1 MARTGEPHLLTKTS
15 YTRLREAVGTGKWH
29 DFAMKRVFIA
39 FGVFAVGFALL
50 NVLPDADLL
59 PSGVRAVLDDFATV
73 W

>member
-1 MARTGEPHLLTKTS
+1 
-15 YTRLREAVGTGKWH
+15 
-29 DFAMKRVFIA
+29 MKRVFMA

-50 NVLPDADLL
+50 NVIPDADLL